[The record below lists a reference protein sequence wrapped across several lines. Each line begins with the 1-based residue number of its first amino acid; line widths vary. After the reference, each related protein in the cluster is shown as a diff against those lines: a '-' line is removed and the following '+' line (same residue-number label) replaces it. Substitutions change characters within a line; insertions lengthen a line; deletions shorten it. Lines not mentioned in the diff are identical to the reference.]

1 MFTSYTEFAKTL
13 ESAIGGDRAAQGKLK
28 NAILEADSSRDRGTF
43 REAVTSDML
52 APWFTQAVQPAFEDS
67 YKDQE
72 ETWKEFASEELLN
85 DFRPVQLLSLDH
97 DIDATLLRDNGGFVA
112 PAGTLPKIPELTPY
126 PTFGYK
132 ASGRWIDTAKHGA
145 RLQFS
150 WEAFINDDY
159 GLIER
164 FPSDAAK
171 LAART
176 VDAACY
182 GALFSLDP
190 STPGFNSG
198 VISDS
203 LGTVL
208 KARAADGVLINNN
221 VPKNAPLSYDA
232 IKAAMQQVAETKVDG
247 RYVTV
252 PSYVLLVPPALEN
265 LANMVVN
272 TRTVERVV
280 AGQKAGDQMK
290 FIEENGLTAKVK
302 VVVSDLV
309 AILGGAAQGGT
320 NWVLAPAGGRTSAK
334 RTIVRTALRGYDK
347 PELRVKN
354 AGGLYLGGG
363 EVPYTAGSFDN
374 DDAQARVRLTTGAGV
389 LNVEGI
395 VASTGK
401 SV

>member
-13 ESAIGGDRAAQGKLK
+13 ESAIGGDRAAQGQLK

-52 APWFTQAVQPAFEDS
+52 APWFTQAVQPAFEDA

-208 KARAADGVLINNN
+208 KARNADGVLINNN

-309 AILGGAAQGGT
+309 AILGGASQGGT

-401 SV
+401 GN